1 MNWSRIQAILSK
13 DIQEL
18 AANRMAV
25 LPMIIVPLLICIL
38 MPVVVL
44 VLGLSLDIGVVSG
57 MEQMKRI
64 IPQYPVP
71 ADFTEPLEQ
80 VLFIFLNYTFIPLFL
95 LVPLMA
101 ATIIAANSIAGE
113 KERRT
118 LETLLYTPVTHR
130 ELVTAKLAGAFLPAV
145 VVGLAAFAGYYLA
158 ANTVSLALRGL
169 LIVRSWIW
177 LPAVLLLSPAVSLL
191 GLSVTL
197 IVSLKART
205 FMEAQQ
211 VAALV
216 VVPLVALVIVQVAG
230 LVTFRIVYAV
240 AFGLLLLAAGLLLLA
255 RVAPRFSREDIIRT
269 L

>member
-38 MPVVVL
+38 MPAAVL

-101 ATIIAANSIAGE
+101 ATII
-113 KERRT
+113 
-118 LETLLYTPVTHR
+118 
-130 ELVTAKLAGAFLPAV
+130 
-145 VVGLAAFAGYYLA
+145 
-158 ANTVSLALRGL
+158 
-169 LIVRSWIW
+169 
-177 LPAVLLLSPAVSLL
+177 
-191 GLSVTL
+191 
-197 IVSLKART
+197 
-205 FMEAQQ
+205 
-211 VAALV
+211 
-216 VVPLVALVIVQVAG
+216 
-230 LVTFRIVYAV
+230 IVYAV

-255 RVAPRFSREDIIRT
+255 RMTPRFSREAIIRT